1 MVYAYLN
8 EVISGVTSMSKHEKT
23 GAAKIVIAIVAA
35 IFIAVGIVGIY
46 VGMCTAIVSN
56 LVGACIALLGV
67 ILCLIGGALLIAT
80 FATQLDDDTDG
91 PHFYGPGGT
100 VI

>member
-1 MVYAYLN
+1 MTKK
-8 EVISGVTSMSKHEKT
+8 EKQSKS
-23 GAAKIVIAIVAA
+23 AAKLVIAIVAA
-35 IFIAVGIVGIY
+35 ILISVGIVGIY
-46 VGMCTAIVSN
+46 VGMCTAMVSN

-67 ILCLIGGALLIAT
+67 ILCLIGGGLLIVT
-80 FATQLDDDTDG
+80 FATHLDDDTDG

>member
-1 MVYAYLN
+1 M
-8 EVISGVTSMSKHEKT
+8 KP
-23 GAAKIVIAIVAA
+23 VIAIVVA
-35 IFIAVGIVGIY
+35 ILISVGIAGIY
-46 VGMCTAIVSN
+46 VGMCTDMVSN

-67 ILCLIGGALLIAT
+67 ILCLIGGVLIITT
-80 FATQLDDDTDG
+80 FATQLDDGADD